1 MDGTEFI
8 LQVQQ
13 RARLE
18 STERAQLVIQ
28 ATLETLAEH
37 LNYHTA
43 DNLAVQLPPAI
54 GRHLRTD
61 VPERQRLSPDLLFR
75 RIAQKEECSLSEA
88 RRHARVVLDVLQEAL
103 TFGAAEHLRQ
113 QFTVDFAP
121 LFDPRYRDEF
131 LEDRGR

>member
-8 LQVQQ
+8 LNVQE
-13 RARLE
+13 RAGLE
-18 STERAQLVIQ
+18 SPGRAQIVIR

-37 LNYHTA
+37 LDYHTA

-61 VPERQRLSPDLLFR
+61 VARPQHFTADTLIR
-75 RIAQKEECSLSEA
+75 RIAQKESCPLSEA
-88 RRHARVVLDVLQEAL
+88 RRHARVVFDVLQEAL
-103 TFGAAEHLRQ
+103 TFGAADKLRQ

-121 LFDPRYRDEF
+121 LFDPRRRSEFVDE
-131 LEDRGR
+131 RAR